1 MAQGH
6 ALTAIRDRIGA
17 GASRPRFS
25 EIALRHY
32 IIHPSALPS
41 TLTTSELQRRRS
53 SARLY
58 SRGSSVASSPLTHDR
73 RLPERYG
80 AEPLRSPRTR
90 QMCAGANERSPPG
103 NPNITP
109 ERIITVSPDLTVSV
123 VPEEVDN
130 RNFDLAIVTRD
141 TTNRCKLNCQRHRIA
156 SCRGVDRLIADNRRV
171 ILKGRKCTIAA
182 NTFVQKV
189 GGNVQKKCRA
199 RLMRR
204 GGLSVTI
211 RGRKSTLPCWFQL
224 LGLSPMWSRP

>member
-6 ALTAIRDRIGA
+6 ALTAIPARNGA

-90 QMCAGANERSPPG
+90 QTCAEGNGTSPPG

-109 ERIITVSPDLTVSV
+109 ERTF
-123 VPEEVDN
+123 VPL
-130 RNFDLAIVTRD
+130 R
-141 TTNRCKLNCQRHRIA
+141 TTNIRMPTMLHCALVAQAAIMKSSVIRFFVL
-156 SCRGVDRLIADNRRV
+156 RV
-171 ILKGRKCTIAA
+171 I
-182 NTFVQKV
+182 
-189 GGNVQKKCRA
+189 
-199 RLMRR
+199 
-204 GGLSVTI
+204 S
-211 RGRKSTLPCWFQL
+211 
-224 LGLSPMWSRP
+224 